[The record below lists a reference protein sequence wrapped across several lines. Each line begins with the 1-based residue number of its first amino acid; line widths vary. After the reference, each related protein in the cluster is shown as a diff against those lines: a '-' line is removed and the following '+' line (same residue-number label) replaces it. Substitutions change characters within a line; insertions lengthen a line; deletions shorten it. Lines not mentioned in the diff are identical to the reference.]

1 MSKTITTVHNRS
13 RTETMQ
19 APTIDLAILGIPGIL
34 IGLVLGYTFC
44 GYERFKA
51 IDRII
56 MGIIS
61 SIFAGIITTVVMM
74 IFIPEASSQAG
85 LIVLSY
91 SGGYA
96 LGAASNWAPTPE
108 KPPKSHIIYEPDD
121 DDDEAFD
128 REIEETLRGEHK
140 ANKS

>member
-1 MSKTITTVHNRS
+1 
-13 RTETMQ
+13 MQ
-19 APTIDLAILGIPGIL
+19 VAPTLDTAVLGVPGIL
-34 IGLVLGYTFC
+34 IGLFLGYTFG
-44 GYERFKA
+44 GYESFKA
-51 IDRII
+51 IDRIG

-61 SIFAGIITTVVMM
+61 SIFAGVITTVVLM
-74 IFIPEASSQAG
+74 IYIPLTSFEAIF
-85 LIVLSY
+85 IVLSY
-91 SGGYA
+91 FGGYA

-121 DDDEAFD
+121 DDEAFD

>member
-1 MSKTITTVHNRS
+1 
-13 RTETMQ
+13 MQ
-19 APTIDLAILGIPGIL
+19 IAPTLDTALLGVPGIL
-34 IGLVLGYTFC
+34 IGLLLGYIFG
-44 GYERFKA
+44 GYESFRA
-51 IDRII
+51 IDRIG

-61 SIFAGIITTVVMM
+61 SIFAGVITSVILM
-74 IFIPEASSQAG
+74 IYVPLTTYEAIF
-85 LIVLSY
+85 IVLSY
-91 SGGYA
+91 FGGYI

-108 KPPKSHIIYEPDD
+108 KPPKTHIVYEPD